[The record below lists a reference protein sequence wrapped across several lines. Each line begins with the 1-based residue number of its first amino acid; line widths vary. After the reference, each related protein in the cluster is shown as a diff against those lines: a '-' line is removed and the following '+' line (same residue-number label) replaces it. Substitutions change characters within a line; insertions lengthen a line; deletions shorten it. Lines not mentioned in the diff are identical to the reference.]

1 MEARRVAAVD
11 RQSNELLNWLNPE
24 PELSGMT
31 EIACGSN
38 EFDPLFPFP
47 PRGKPGR
54 EGVPPRRKH
63 AARQQ
68 KALARIDAAG
78 SPLKRAAAP
87 LWIPCERC
95 SAELGPVRTNRMFGR
110 RRPKIGR
117 CWRIVYTETLTLLL
131 KSCKKTKKIRH
142 GVLT

>member
-87 LWIPCERC
+87 LWIPCERGG
-95 SAELGPVRTNRMFGR
+95 AELGPSEQTACLAEGG
-110 RRPKIGR
+110 PKSADVGESF
-117 CWRIVYTETLTLLL
+117 TQ
-131 KSCKKTKKIRH
+131 KP
-142 GVLT
+142 